1 MIGTKHDAYDDWDK
15 ASFPQPF
22 QRKLAEWI
30 NLAGDYQ
37 ATGVTKAHTRYDAG
51 AGALLADDDPIITPP
66 LYGRWHAMTAR
77 LDVDGPLKRA
87 WLHKLNLDPRF
98 RMAANFGTQVV
109 KERQEELM
117 AAAWAQVGDVI
128 AANAK
133 IRAAQLARQVAG
145 RIQTKHL
152 EEPATTTRVPS
163 RSGRALTLTAPAHPR
178 VTTEVPVGNGLTEAV
193 ETVAVGYHLA
203 GSRVAAAPV
212 SAPMRRM
219 MRPGRLMR
227 ALDFEHAPPPA
238 ELITLID
245 EGTVVA
251 APPKTPPGG
260 LTADRL
266 ATHAAQFAVEAVA
279 DDRLEQALADVARSF
294 VDAAAGAEVPVRP
307 ELGVVATTGAV
318 QTGLSAETTVPRS
331 LLDSVRL
338 PPRLRPFADKFI
350 EAMAYPVFDEPMYE
364 SLLKLSPDL
373 FVPNIGLVEQN
384 SITLLETDQ
393 EFIESYLV
401 GLNHEFAREL
411 LWREFPT
418 DLRGTPF
425 RQFWDVNTIPGPREQ
440 LYDIPPVHEWTPESV
455 LGGHDHR
462 EATKENEDEL
472 VLVIRGDLLKKY
484 PTAAIYA
491 QKAKW
496 ELKNGQPDLSRERD
510 LDTEIRT
517 PIYAA
522 KVEPDIYLLG
532 FDLTAK
538 QAKGGPQQPG
548 DPEPGD
554 AGWFFVIKERPG
566 ELRFGLDE
574 SATGNVEVWNDLAW
588 GNVDPNRTGFIDL
601 SEEVLVKLADFN
613 DPDDPDPN
621 DDEEKE
627 VQKLDDQA
635 LPDWHW
641 RLSSADLAYM
651 LFQVPILMAVHAQEM
666 LP

>member
-1 MIGTKHDAYDDWDK
+1 
-15 ASFPQPF
+15 
-22 QRKLAEWI
+22 
-30 NLAGDYQ
+30 
-37 ATGVTKAHTRYDAG
+37 
-51 AGALLADDDPIITPP
+51 
-66 LYGRWHAMTAR
+66 
-77 LDVDGPLKRA
+77 
-87 WLHKLNLDPRF
+87 
-98 RMAANFGTQVV
+98 
-109 KERQEELM
+109 
-117 AAAWAQVGDVI
+117 
-128 AANAK
+128 
-133 IRAAQLARQVAG
+133 
-145 RIQTKHL
+145 
-152 EEPATTTRVPS
+152 
-163 RSGRALTLTAPAHPR
+163 
-178 VTTEVPVGNGLTEAV
+178 
-193 ETVAVGYHLA
+193 
-203 GSRVAAAPV
+203 
-212 SAPMRRM
+212 MRRM

-245 EGTVVA
+245 EGVVTA
-251 APPKTPPGG
+251 APPKTAPGG
-260 LTADRL
+260 LTAERL
-266 ATHAAQFAVEAVA
+266 VSHAAQFAVETVA
-279 DDRLEQALADVARSF
+279 DDDRLAQALADVARSF
-294 VDAAAGAEVPVRP
+294 ADAAAGGEAPVRP
-307 ELGVVATTGAV
+307 ELGVAATTGAV
-318 QTGLSAETTVPRS
+318 RAGLSAEETVPRS
-331 LLDSVRL
+331 LLNAVRL
-338 PPRLRPFADKFI
+338 PQRLRPFADQFI

-384 SITLLETDQ
+384 SITLLETNQ
-393 EFIESYLV
+393 EFIEAYLV

-418 DLRGTPF
+418 DQRGTPF
-425 RQFWDVNTIPGPREQ
+425 RQFWDVHTIPGPEGESAEDRRER
-440 LYDIPPVHEWTPESV
+440 LYDIPPVNEWVPASE

-496 ELKNGQPDLSRERD
+496 ELNGTEPDLSRERD

-532 FDLTAK
+532 FDLTAAK
-538 QAKGGPQQPG
+538 AKGGPVKPG

-574 SATGNVEVWNDLAW
+574 STAGNVEVWNDLAW
-588 GNVDPNRTGFIDL
+588 GNVDPHAIGFIDL
-601 SEEVLVKLADFN
+601 AEDVQVRLVAAD
-613 DPDDPDPN
+613 DPDDPDPT
-621 DDEEKE
+621 DDEDKE
-627 VQKLDDQA
+627 IQKLDDDA
-635 LPDWHW
+635 LPEWNW
-641 RLSSADLAYM
+641 KLSSADLAYM